1 MGRDY
6 AHDPCHIASL
16 YSELPN
22 KTESTMKRLLGVLIV
37 ACGLMAPPVQAGM
50 IGTDEAVPAPP
61 PRQRPKTLLQRP
73 AGVHP
78 LKKLGVGATTPP
90 ARGDTTG
97 ASELAT

>member
-50 IGTDEAVPAPP
+50 IGTDEAVQARPQRERLEALLAR
-61 PRQRPKTLLQRP
+61 PRGVRPRKKRGADRP
-73 AGVHP
+73 AAP
-78 LKKLGVGATTPP
+78 TRA
-90 ARGDTTG
+90 ARRADW
-97 ASELAT
+97 

>member
-50 IGTDEAVPAPP
+50 IGTDEAVPAQP
-61 PRQRPKTLLQRP
+61 QRERLKALLP
-73 AGVHP
+73 GPEAGHQ
-78 LKKLGVGATTPP
+78 LQKLGRDATAAP
-90 ARGDTTG
+90 ARRHATG
-97 ASELAT
+97 PS